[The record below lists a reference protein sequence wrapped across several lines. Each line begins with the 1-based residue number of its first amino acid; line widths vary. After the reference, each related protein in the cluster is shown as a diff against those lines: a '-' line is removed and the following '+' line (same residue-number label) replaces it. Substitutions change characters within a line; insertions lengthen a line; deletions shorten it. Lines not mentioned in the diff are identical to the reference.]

1 MANTTGEKEL
11 KTKWP
16 IISGLE
22 AGDKHEG
29 RQVNLVAEQGSLIP
43 RRKKVGL

>member
-11 KTKWP
+11 KRDYP
-16 IISGLE
+16 IISGLG